1 MKTPQG
7 KLKLDLQTLRGT
19 LRAPSPLI
27 SKLGKGQ
34 AKLTGPWGP
43 LSRQHGGPNKSAVN
57 NSKLQIRVLWVADTP
72 IKNKRG
78 RKEEREGGEKGGKDG
93 GPRRFQQKAESPY

>member
-7 KLKLDLQTLRGT
+7 KLKLDLQALRGT

-34 AKLTGPWGP
+34 AKLIGPWGP
-43 LSRQHGGPNKSAVN
+43 LSRQHGVPNESAVN
-57 NSKLQIRVLWVADTP
+57 NSKLQIRVLWIADTP
-72 IKNKRG
+72 IKNKEG
-78 RKEEREGGEKGGKDG
+78 WKEERG
-93 GPRRFQQKAESPY
+93 R